1 MKTFNEFVSLSERP
15 LTKGEE
21 DKKEDIVKGM
31 KKDKKGFEDRYGD
44 DAKSVMYATATKLAK
59 EDVTLQDANGNDFLE
74 VVDLIKPDPIKGVAT
89 EQKELEPKEPKEKP
103 EPTVDQEPSKEKQ
116 QIKKKE
122 KKVNMM
128 KRQILMKKMQAVRSG
143 AGGDIVAHNEIEG
156 EMIEGLVSMVKKGAK
171 RHAKAVEKKKIKDR
185 KAVPYAA
192 LGASYEPEGEMVEAA
207 GCETKKIENKGK
219 KKIDP
224 NKNPVV
230 EEKKKGRHPRDQ
242 KELDRAQEYIK
253 KNPNFGKV
261 SEAKVDKGRSDYGK
275 ATIRNWR
282 RSGPDTVEPA
292 MFDPENKRGKTIDK
306 RREEHKARR
315 GVKKAKVPTYTKE
328 ETIDEEGYDRM
339 RDDRLVKYGIGHD
352 GSDRKGSTRYH
363 SRPDTPEQKK
373 RKQAASDQA
382 YKSVVASLKKKYGD
396 GVMTSSKKIR
406 KGKEVK

>member
-1 MKTFNEFVSLSERP
+1 MKKFNEFVSLSERP

-59 EDVTLQDANGNDFLE
+59 EDVTLQDADGNDFLE

-89 EQKELEPKEPKEKP
+89 EQKELEPKEKP
-103 EPTVDQEPSKEKQ
+103 EPTVDQEPSKENQ

-143 AGGDIVAHNEIEG
+143 AGGDIVAHNELEG
-156 EMIEGLVSMVKKGAK
+156 DMIDEGLVSMVKKGAK

-192 LGASYEPEGEMVEAA
+192 LGASYEPEGEMIEAA

-230 EEKKKGRHPRDQ
+230 E
-242 KELDRAQEYIK
+242 
-253 KNPNFGKV
+253 
-261 SEAKVDKGRSDYGK
+261 AKVDQGRSDYGK
-275 ATIRNWR
+275 ASIRNYR
-282 RSGPDTVEPA
+282 RKGPGHGEPA
-292 MFDPENKRGKTIDK
+292 MFDPENKRGKLIDK

-315 GVKKAKVPTYTKE
+315 GVKGAKVP
-328 ETIDEEGYDRM
+328 
-339 RDDRLVKYGIGHD
+339 
-352 GSDRKGSTRYH
+352 
-363 SRPDTPEQKK
+363 
-373 RKQAASDQA
+373 A
-382 YKSVVASLKKKYGD
+382 YKVNEADDKAYNYVVSKLKKKYGD
-396 GVMTSSKKIR
+396 DAVITKTSKPKPPSDADKAKAAAERKKR
-406 KGKEVK
+406 QDADNKAYASRAKKAGFKSTQDYTDVVARYGSEDNYKKGKGLGT

>member
-1 MKTFNEFVSLSERP
+1 MKKFNEFVSLSERP

-89 EQKELEPKEPKEKP
+89 EQKELEP
-103 EPTVDQEPSKEKQ
+103 TVDQEPSRKEQEDQKADKKNSKQ
-116 QIKKKE
+116 LKQKE

-128 KRQILMKKMQAVRSG
+128 KRMVLMKKVQAVRAG
-143 AGGDIVAHNEIEG
+143 AGSDIVAHNELEG
-156 EMIEGLVSMVKKGAK
+156 EMVEGMISMIKKGAK
-171 RHAKAVEKKKIKDR
+171 RHSKAIEKKKIKNR

-192 LGASYEPEGEMVEAA
+192 LGASYEPEGEVIEAA

-230 EEKKKGRHPRDQ
+230 E
-242 KELDRAQEYIK
+242 
-253 KNPNFGKV
+253 
-261 SEAKVDKGRSDYGK
+261 AKVDQGRSDYGK

-282 RSGPDTVEPA
+282 HSGPSTVEPA
-292 MFDPENKRGKTIDK
+292 MFDPDNKRGKTIDK

-315 GVKKAKVPTYTKE
+315 GVKGAKVPAYKVDEALVEPKDGVDSAKEVRKATRKAAFRPFNKEDYYAGTGEKVAARTKKYMDKKGMKGAPGLDAMKARTAE
-328 ETIDEEGYDRM
+328 HKAKRG
-339 RDDRLVKYGIGHD
+339 VKEDAVLDYVVANI
-352 GSDRKGSTRYH
+352 R
-363 SRPDTPEQKK
+363 K
-373 RKQAASDQA
+373 RKC
-382 YKSVVASLKKKYGD
+382 
-396 GVMTSSKKIR
+396 
-406 KGKEVK
+406 

>member
-1 MKTFNEFVSLSERP
+1 MKKFNEFVSLSERP

-59 EDVTLQDANGNDFLE
+59 EDVTLQDADGNDFLE

-89 EQKELEPKEPKEKP
+89 EQKELEP
-103 EPTVDQEPSKEKQ
+103 TVDQEPSKENE

-143 AGGDIVAHNEIEG
+143 AGGDIVAHNELEG
-156 EMIEGLVSMVKKGAK
+156 EMIDEGLVSMVKKGAK

-192 LGASYEPEGEMVEAA
+192 LGASYEPEGEMIEAA

-230 EEKKKGRHPRDQ
+230 E
-242 KELDRAQEYIK
+242 
-253 KNPNFGKV
+253 
-261 SEAKVDKGRSDYGK
+261 AKVDQGRSDYGK

-282 RSGPDTVEPA
+282 HSGPSTVEPA

-315 GVKKAKVPTYTKE
+315 GKKGAKVPVHGVKE
-328 ETIDEEGYDRM
+328 EKVKNYGKTFSIPLPGVLKNIKIDA
-339 RDDRLVKYGIGHD
+339 IGPEKD
-352 GSDRKGSTRYH
+352 GTLSKNPIKGTLNRVGLSPTG
-363 SRPDTPEQKK
+363 KK
-373 RKQAASDQA
+373 N
-382 YKSVVASLKKKYGD
+382 L
-396 GVMTSSKKIR
+396 TNLN
-406 KGKEVK
+406 

>member
-89 EQKELEPKEPKEKP
+89 EQNELEPKEKP
-103 EPTVDQEPSKEKQ
+103 EPTVDQEPSKENQ

-143 AGGDIVAHNEIEG
+143 AGGDIVAHHEPEG
-156 EMIEGLVSMVKKGAK
+156 EMVEGLVSMVKKGAK

-192 LGASYEPEGEMVEAA
+192 LGASYEPEGEELKEYSPNVTYQAKGGKKSGKLGKSSVYSLKDKGESKKEFRKSQVKDIKGGYLKTEEV

-230 EEKKKGRHPRDQ
+230 E
-242 KELDRAQEYIK
+242 
-253 KNPNFGKV
+253 
-261 SEAKVDKGRSDYGK
+261 AKVDEGAAWTKKAGKNPEGGLNEKGRKSYE
-275 ATIRNWR
+275 R
-282 RSGPDTVEPA
+282 
-292 MFDPENKRGKTIDK
+292 EN
-306 RREEHKARR
+306 
-315 GVKKAKVPTYTKE
+315 P
-328 ETIDEEGYDRM
+328 
-339 RDDRLVKYGIGHD
+339 
-352 GSDRKGSTRYH
+352 GSDLKAPQPEGGSRK
-363 SRPDTPEQKK
+363 
-373 RKQAASDQA
+373 
-382 YKSVVASLKKKYGD
+382 KSFCARMGGMKKKL
-396 GVMTSSKKIR
+396 TSSKTANDPDSRINKALR
-406 KGKEVK
+406 KWKC